1 MMMMMMVVLVVMND
15 QMKTV
20 ILEVAINDTYTA
32 LSSALHT

>member
-1 MMMMMMVVLVVMND
+1 MMMMMVVVLVVMND

-20 ILEVAINDTYTA
+20 ILEVAINDTA